1 MNEPSNE
8 CRRPSTLSLSIVMS
22 HQDWTDVVFKKPSK
36 NKVTPHF
43 ERSKEQKIETESEE
57 LTHKKV
63 GVSLGKQIQNAR
75 IAKGFK
81 TQKDLA
87 TAINVRPEVIN
98 SYECG
103 KAIPDNAIMQKLRR
117 VLNTQLKV

>member
-8 CRRPSTLSLSIVMS
+8 CRRPFTLSLSIVMS
-22 HQDWTDVVFKKPSK
+22 HQDWNEVVLKKPSK
-36 NKVTPHF
+36 NQATPHF
-43 ERSKEQKIETESEE
+43 ERTKEQKIESEE
-57 LTHKKV
+57 LSHKKV

-75 IAKGFK
+75 IEKGFK

-87 TAINVRPEVIN
+87 TEINVRPEVIN